1 MLGSFDK
8 YYPRLNH
15 WFSDIPKPEVSKL
28 LIRQFEAGELL
39 VIKDRPFQNLYIV
52 LEGICSVINQ
62 LDNGTEVIT
71 LKLTSGDIIGASESA
86 FGSIRNIASVKAS
99 SKLIAAEMENCVFKD
114 WIKNYPSFTDFVIK
128 NIVTRLHYTA
138 RFAVNCR
145 TSTAQVNLAKYLLD
159 RFGVER
165 TSHPEGY
172 KGPIMIQ
179 ETHEMISTFLGVS
192 PRTVERQ
199 ILSLKSEGLIHTSRG
214 KVSISLEQYQKLL
227 HLVTSNL

>member
-1 MLGSFDK
+1 MSDSFDK
-8 YYPRLNH
+8 YYPRLSS
-15 WFSDIPKPEVSKL
+15 WFADIPKPEVNKL

-39 VIKDRPFQNLYIV
+39 VIKDRPFQNLYII

-99 SKLIAAEMENCVFKD
+99 NRLIAAEMENSMFKD
-114 WIKNYPSFTDFVIK
+114 WLKCYPSFTDFVIK

-159 RFGVER
+159 RFNVER
-165 TSHPEGY
+165 TSHPKNH
-172 KGPIMIQ
+172 KGLIIIQ

-199 ILSLKSEGLIHTSRG
+199 IHSLKTEGLIHTSHG
-214 KVSISLEQYQKLL
+214 KISISPDQYQKLL
-227 HLVTSNL
+227 YLVTSNL